1 MHDLVVLL
9 QELLHLVYKIVRVF
23 LRFAELVTQ
32 TINLFIKTSF
42 DTIKVDMVALLIL
55 PHIYLEIA

>member
-9 QELLHLVYKIVRVF
+9 QELLHLVHQIIRVF

-42 DTIKVDMVALLIL
+42 DAIKVDMVALLIL
-55 PHIYLEIA
+55 PHINLEIA

>member
-9 QELLHLVYKIVRVF
+9 QELLHLVYEVVRVF
-23 LRFAELVTQ
+23 LRFAELVAQ

-42 DTIKVDMVALLIL
+42 DTIKVDMVALFIL

>member
-9 QELLHLVYKIVRVF
+9 QELLHLVHQIIRVF

-42 DTIKVDMVALLIL
+42 DTIEVDMVALLIF
-55 PHIYLEIA
+55 PYIDLEIA